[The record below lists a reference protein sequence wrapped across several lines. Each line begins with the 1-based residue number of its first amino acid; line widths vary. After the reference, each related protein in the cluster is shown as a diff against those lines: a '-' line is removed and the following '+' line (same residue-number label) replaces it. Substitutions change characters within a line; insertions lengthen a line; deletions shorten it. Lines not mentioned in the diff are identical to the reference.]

1 MAQHGT
7 PTMGPI
13 ARKVVAELR
22 KHKRRHVVDVAQ
34 WREAE
39 EIAKEVLDGASP
51 PPGGEDLPPAFALYS
66 FVTNFAVGL
75 VEILQ
80 ELPQLRRFIDRIEE
94 AEDEYMPSGPPMSPL
109 TRSFFWHG
117 MLWDTTVGVQRE
129 TLGSILLAIA
139 RTLEMDSGF
148 VSVLEKL
155 SASRLG
161 LHVLE
166 PRAEDRIV
174 LRELVT
180 DERKPSISPAGY
192 DGSPGQLWLA
202 RVVPPPA
209 PHLPSVVITTPY
221 VILAPGVSGWDAYL
235 DRTLPRIAAKNRL
248 DAYRLLMKHGLEPMY
263 WSEYVLAAY
272 VNHVPEAIFLTGL
285 PDVAESRP
293 HSRADAFSG

>member
-1 MAQHGT
+1 MARYGA
-7 PTMGPI
+7 PTIGPI

-22 KHKRRHVVDVAQ
+22 KHKRRTVVDIAS

-39 EIAKEVLDGASP
+39 QTAKEVLDGASP
-51 PPGGEDLPPAFALYS
+51 PPGGEALPPAFAVYS

-80 ELPQLRRFIDRIEE
+80 ELPQLRRFVDRIEE
-94 AEDEYMPSGPPMSPL
+94 AEDEYMPGGPPMSPL
-109 TRSFFWHG
+109 TKTFFWHG
-117 MLWDTTVGVQRE
+117 MLWDLTVGVQRE
-129 TLGSILLAIA
+129 TLGSILVAMA

-148 VSVLEKL
+148 VSILEKL

-166 PRAEDRIV
+166 QRTEDQIV

-180 DERKPSISPAGY
+180 EERASSICPAGY

-209 PHLPSVVITTPY
+209 PHLHRS
-221 VILAPGVSGWDAYL
+221 S
-235 DRTLPRIAAKNRL
+235 
-248 DAYRLLMKHGLEPMY
+248 
-263 WSEYVLAAY
+263 
-272 VNHVPEAIFLTGL
+272 
-285 PDVAESRP
+285 SRRP
-293 HSRADAFSG
+293 T